1 LIFNGVVIGTLMLR
15 YSRADRRSNQII
27 FSKSACI
34 VCIRGRFY
42 FTFQCFDLQA
52 SQPIIGATVRIFAIL
67 HEVDKEARALWQMR
81 AMRLI
86 RPDDEI
92 GAKLWLSVPCVCL
105 HEIDAWSPLA
115 PSILTR
121 PPRVVHSTAANRFP
135 QPPQRSADGRA
146 GSRAQTTCVVCGG
159 AFLTEAA
166 LRRHIF
172 YSQQD
177 ERSRGRPDT
186 FGHIKLKVRNFSRP
200 VVNRVCATPDNDE
213 TGSLEIKN
221 LPYPVVEPDAVRDA
235 IKQRIDARNIEVVC
249 IIEGTDPHTANT
261 FQARHSYGPSDIEYD
276 SQHAPCMGVGKDG
289 CAEVNLSFFHNV
301 IHHDQEVNVEEPI
314 AFPSHT

>member
-1 LIFNGVVIGTLMLR
+1 MLR

-27 FSKSACI
+27 FSKNACI
-34 VCIRGRFY
+34 ICIRGRFY
-42 FTFQCFDLQA
+42 FSFQCFDLQA

-67 HEVDKEARALWQMR
+67 HEVDNEAKALWQMR

-86 RPDDEI
+86 RPDDEL

-121 PPRVVHSTAANRFP
+121 PPRAILSTAANRFP

-146 GSRAQTTCVVCGG
+146 GSRAQTTCAVCGG

-166 LRRHIF
+166 LRRHIL

-177 ERSRGRPDT
+177 ERSRGRAED
-186 FGHIKLKVRNFSRP
+186 FGHLRLRVRNFSRP
-200 VVNRVCATPDNDE
+200 VVNRVDLKDD
-213 TGSLEIKN
+213 GSEIGPQGMDQKH
-221 LPYPVVEPDAVRDA
+221 LPYPIVEPEVVRDA
-235 IKQRIDARNIEVVC
+235 IKDRIESRKIEVVC

-261 FQARHSYGPSDIEYD
+261 FQARHSYGLRDIEYD
-276 SQHAPCMGVGKDG
+276 AQHAPCMGIGHDG
-289 CAEVNLSFFHNV
+289 CAEVNLSYFHNV
-301 IHHDQEVNVEEPI
+301 IHHEDGVNVEDPM

>member
-1 LIFNGVVIGTLMLR
+1 MYYLIFNGVVIGTLMLR

-52 SQPIIGATVRIFAIL
+52 SQPIIGATVRIFALL
-67 HEVDKEARALWQMR
+67 HEVDKEAKALWQVR

-92 GAKLWLSVPCVCL
+92 GAKLWLSVPSICM
-105 HEIDAWSPLA
+105 HEIDAWSALA

-121 PPRVVHSTAANRFP
+121 PPRQGQSTAANRFP
-135 QPPQRSADGRA
+135 QPPQRSSDGRV
-146 GSRAQTTCVVCGG
+146 GSRAQTTCAVCGG
-159 AFLTEAA
+159 AFLTEAS

-186 FGHIKLKVRNFSRP
+186 FGHLKLNVRNFSRP
-200 VVNRVCATPDNDE
+200 VVNRVDSSEGNEPEPRT
-213 TGSLEIKN
+213 
-221 LPYPVVEPDAVRDA
+221 LPYPIVEPEVLRDS
-235 IKQRIDARNIEVVC
+235 IKDRIESRNIEIVC
-249 IIEGTDPHTANT
+249 IIEGTDPHTANS
-261 FQARHSYGPSDIEYD
+261 FQARHSYGPRDIEYD
-276 SQHAPCMGVGKDG
+276 AQHAPCMGIGQDG

-301 IHHDQEVNVEEPI
+301 IHHEQVNVEDPI
-314 AFPSHT
+314 AFASHT